1 MLVGLKVQSLVP
13 NADFRHPQH
22 GLNRCPTIDDWDAV
36 QWDEDANGVPKPT
49 AQELTDAPYPAEYAL
64 QQALASI
71 YEPVEYNGKLY
82 PADEASMAKYE
93 MAKQSRGRGKASKG
107 IAIAVDGSVLKL
119 SNAAA
124 IDAFHSAIE
133 DAVVARLTA
142 AHDAL

>member
-1 MLVGLKVQSLVP
+1 MQYGIIEGVVVYNS
-13 NADFRHPQH
+13 
-22 GLNRCPTIDDWDAV
+22 DAV
-36 QWDEDANGVPKPT
+36 DPNDPT
-49 AQELTDAPYPAEYAL
+49 AAEQQDVLDFVASEQAL

-107 IAIAVDGSVLKL
+107 IAIAVDGSVLML
-119 SNAAA
+119 STPSA
-124 IDAFHSAIE
+124 IDAFHGAIE
-133 DAVVARLTA
+133 DAVVARLAA